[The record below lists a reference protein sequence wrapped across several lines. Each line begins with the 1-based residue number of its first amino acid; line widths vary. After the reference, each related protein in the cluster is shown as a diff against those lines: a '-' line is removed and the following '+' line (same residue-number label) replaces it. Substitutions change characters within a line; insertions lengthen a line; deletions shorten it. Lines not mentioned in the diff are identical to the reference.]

1 MQVPDKFIIK
11 LSLDEANLV
20 LTALGNLPYAQ
31 VHSLI
36 SNLQNQV
43 TPQLTDI
50 TKKENENVN
59 GKISQIAVP

>member
-1 MQVPDKFIIK
+1 MQMPDKFIIK
-11 LSLDEANLV
+11 LTLDEANLV
-20 LTALGNLPYAQ
+20 LTALGNLPYVQ

-36 SNLQNQV
+36 INLQNQV
-43 TPQLTDI
+43 TPQLTEI

>member
-1 MQVPDKFIIK
+1 MQMPDKFIIK
-11 LSLDEANLV
+11 LTLDEANLV
-20 LTALGNLPYAQ
+20 LTALGNLPYVQ

-43 TPQLTDI
+43 TPQLTEI

>member
-1 MQVPDKFIIK
+1 MPDKFIIK
-11 LSLDEANLV
+11 LTLDEANLV
-20 LTALGNLPYAQ
+20 LTALGNLPYVQ

-43 TPQLTDI
+43 TPQLTEI